1 VPGNVAANTPPPN
14 SGGVLRPPPPGQDG
28 YRPSVPGPTGGG
40 QQQAAVGPGQGTPEQ
55 QYEAAFQLL
64 RANDYASAEA
74 AMRAFVQRNPKH
86 PLASNAQFWLG
97 ETYWVRN
104 NFQDAA
110 VAYADGYKNYP
121 KGNKAPDTLL
131 KLGMS
136 LAALK
141 KDQDA
146 CAVYDR
152 LGKEFPQASDIV
164 RRRAVEERKK
174 SHCG

>member
-1 VPGNVAANTPPPN
+1 
-14 SGGVLRPPPPGQDG
+14 
-28 YRPSVPGPTGGG
+28 
-40 QQQAAVGPGQGTPEQ
+40 
-55 QYEAAFQLL
+55 
-64 RANDYASAEA
+64 
-74 AMRAFVQRNPKH
+74 MRSFVQRNPKS

-104 NFQDAA
+104 DFQNAA
-110 VAYADGYKNYP
+110 SAYAEGYKNYP

-136 LAALK
+136 LSALK

-152 LGKEFPQASDIV
+152 LHKEFPQASDIV
-164 RRRAVEERKK
+164 RRRLVEERKK